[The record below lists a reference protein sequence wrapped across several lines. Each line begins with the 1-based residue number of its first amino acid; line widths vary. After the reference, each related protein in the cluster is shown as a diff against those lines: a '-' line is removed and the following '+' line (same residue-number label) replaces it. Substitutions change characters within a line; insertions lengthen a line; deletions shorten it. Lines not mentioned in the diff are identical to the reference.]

1 MYFSRF
7 GLLALGT
14 AAVNAF
20 KDTSPFFLAST
31 SELLTNSAYIQTGAS
46 LLESLSSS
54 LSTCP
59 SDYYVV
65 VYQPGVHSSDFSTRR
80 SAPRLGAKML
90 GKDSSI
96 RSKMSV
102 NEVAG
107 LVEPKQ
113 IKTLLEEKCKAQT
126 TAVDAASGSYPSY
139 FEKGPR
145 IINVEF
151 PMLSLGSD
159 RAQQLSGFDGFLAD
173 VVDRIPSSSKY
184 TILYIT
190 SPREFPETD
199 SAIYEATGD
208 SYQDSI
214 HMDLKRDYSAYESA
228 SSASDNSTSLFE
240 EYQYFTPGI
249 FMGLMATFLFLAI
262 LYIGINA
269 LGSLQIPYAAFE
281 KDTSAAVQKKAQ

>member
-1 MYFSRF
+1 MD
-7 GLLALGT
+7 
-14 AAVNAF
+14 AF
-20 KDTSPFFLAST
+20 NCDELTRSSLR
-31 SELLTNSAYIQTGAS
+31 LLTNSAYIQTGAS

-126 TAVDAASGSYPSY
+126 TAVDAAC
-139 FEKGPR
+139 KLLR
-145 IINVEF
+145 W
-151 PMLSLGSD
+151 L
-159 RAQQLSGFDGFLAD
+159 
-173 VVDRIPSSSKY
+173 
-184 TILYIT
+184 ILT
-190 SPREFPETD
+190 WETRK
-199 SAIYEATGD
+199 
-208 SYQDSI
+208 Q
-214 HMDLKRDYSAYESA
+214 HW
-228 SSASDNSTSLFE
+228 N
-240 EYQYFTPGI
+240 
-249 FMGLMATFLFLAI
+249 
-262 LYIGINA
+262 
-269 LGSLQIPYAAFE
+269 
-281 KDTSAAVQKKAQ
+281 